1 MDTLITVLGNGV
13 WGKKLNTLFQSW
25 GFKVSQYG
33 ARSFLELDS
42 DRQQK
47 ILNNGVVW
55 IASTPDLQ
63 LRIMSDVSRYQKKFI
78 LILEKPFFRDLN
90 EQAKFVEILH
100 NSGLYLRSSS
110 PWLYSD
116 IWLQSKKKLLEL
128 LSPLDIMI
136 SRSGPTNNKSISPYM
151 DWLSH
156 DVQLMADLFC
166 SETKVSYVNRSTDKS
181 KLDSCKIHINLNDG
195 SILNLSGGFSVSK
208 ISYWKVQDKRGH
220 FIEIDFNSKLLQCFG
235 SDQVLIESYKSPP
248 GDHPLLNMLLNYTDH
263 SNDKKIDSYFR
274 WQEVLIS

>member
-1 MDTLITVLGNGV
+1 VDISIAVLGNGV
-13 WGKKLNTLFQSW
+13 WGKKLNALFQSW

-33 ARSFLELDS
+33 ARSFLELNFE
-42 DRQQK
+42 RQQK
-47 ILNNGVVW
+47 ILDNDVVW

-63 LRIMSDVSRYQKKFI
+63 LRIISVVSRYQKKST

-90 EQAKFVEILH
+90 EQIKFVEIMN
-100 NSGLYLRSSS
+100 NSDLYLRSSS

-116 IWLQSKKKLLEL
+116 IWSKSKKKLLEL
-128 LSPLDIMI
+128 LNPLEMII
-136 SRSGPTNNKSISPYM
+136 SRSGPSNNKFIRPYM

-156 DVQLMADLFC
+156 DVQLMADLFS

-181 KLDSCKIHINLNDG
+181 KSDSYKIHIRLNDG
-195 SILNLSGGFSVSK
+195 SNLDLSGGLSVSK

-248 GDHPLLNMLLNYTDH
+248 DDNPLLNMVLNYTDQ
-263 SNDKKIDSYFR
+263 SNDKKVESYFR
-274 WQEVLIS
+274 WQEVLI